1 MCVRARGR
9 AAVTGAGG
17 EPAAEGSE
25 AADLHAIGVSN
36 DCEDGKATVDPD
48 ESSALVL
55 RSMLMAPAGMEGR
68 SFDVQAH
75 IPSVNASGD
84 RRGQDSGARCCY
96 GLTRTWVEVL
106 DGSEHPPQPPGV
118 VVHPDGS
125 DLREDNRPGMSLSDA
140 DSVAAARILLVSETK
155 ALAVPSF
162 APVSREADLALCL
175 GVSSER
181 SAKINGGLLEHLG
194 GDLRSPAEAG
204 HLSGSCP
211 IWCNHEHAASTLT
224 CLPAIERI
232 DQVKT

>member
-1 MCVRARGR
+1 VCVRARGR

-75 IPSVNASGD
+75 MPSVNAPDD

-125 DLREDNRPGMSLSDA
+125 DLREGNRPGMSLSDA
-140 DSVAAARILLVSETK
+140 DSVTAAWILLVSETK

-162 APVSREADLALCL
+162 APVSREADLALHL

-181 SAKINGGLLEHLG
+181 EPERRVPHEAPASIPPTRSMRTCVRLSYEGL
-194 GDLRSPAEAG
+194 
-204 HLSGSCP
+204 
-211 IWCNHEHAASTLT
+211 
-224 CLPAIERI
+224 
-232 DQVKT
+232 

>member
-125 DLREDNRPGMSLSDA
+125 DPREGN
-140 DSVAAARILLVSETK
+140 
-155 ALAVPSF
+155 
-162 APVSREADLALCL
+162 
-175 GVSSER
+175 
-181 SAKINGGLLEHLG
+181 
-194 GDLRSPAEAG
+194 
-204 HLSGSCP
+204 
-211 IWCNHEHAASTLT
+211 
-224 CLPAIERI
+224 
-232 DQVKT
+232 